1 MQFKFPNFG
10 KSLKMKYN
18 FNPILQNQFV
28 LYLFLFMVLVQIV
41 IFVNNNDTTGI
52 ILMCLIGFLTSFFS
66 KNMIVI
72 LCLALVGTS
81 LLQKFLNKSSYE
93 GFEEKKDK
101 KDKKDKKKDENKE
114 ETEEDVEEEEVA
126 EEENEDEVDD
136 ANSNEKSDKTKDEM
150 KKQFEELK
158 KQYPEFKAIQDDLI
172 NGILKIDPVL
182 EKAEAFMNKYSQYKI
197 QKK

>member
-81 LLQKFLNKSSYE
+81 LLQKFLNKSAYE

-114 ETEEDVEEEEVA
+114 ETEEVA
-126 EEENEDEVDD
+126 EEEAEEENKDELDD
-136 ANSNEKSDKTKDEM
+136 AANSNEKSDKTKDEM

>member
-1 MQFKFPNFG
+1 
-10 KSLKMKYN
+10 
-18 FNPILQNQFV
+18 
-28 LYLFLFMVLVQIV
+28 MVLVQIV

-81 LLQKFLNKSSYE
+81 LLQKFLNKSAYE

-114 ETEEDVEEEEVA
+114 ETEEVAEEVA
-126 EEENEDEVDD
+126 EEEDKDELDD
-136 ANSNEKSDKTKDEM
+136 AANSNEKSDKTKDEM

>member
-72 LCLALVGTS
+72 LCLTLVGTS

-101 KDKKDKKKDENKE
+101 KKEEKKEENKE
-114 ETEEDVEEEEVA
+114 ETEEEVEEEVA

>member
-81 LLQKFLNKSSYE
+81 LLQKFLNKSAYE

-101 KDKKDKKKDENKE
+101 KDKKKKDENKE
-114 ETEEDVEEEEVA
+114 ETEEEVEEEEVA
-126 EEENEDEVDD
+126 EEENEDEVDNA

>member
-101 KDKKDKKKDENKE
+101 KDKKKDENKE
-114 ETEEDVEEEEVA
+114 ETEDVEEEV
-126 EEENEDEVDD
+126 EEEEKEDDA

>member
-101 KDKKDKKKDENKE
+101 KDKKDKNKE

-126 EEENEDEVDD
+126 EEEKEDDA

>member
-1 MQFKFPNFG
+1 
-10 KSLKMKYN
+10 MKYN

-28 LYLFLFMVLVQIV
+28 LYLFLFMALVQIV

-72 LCLALVGTS
+72 LCLALVVTS
-81 LLQKFLNKSSYE
+81 LLLKFLNKSAYE
-93 GFEEKKDK
+93 GFEEK

-114 ETEEDVEEEEVA
+114 ETEEVEEEVEEEVA
-126 EEENEDEVDD
+126 EEEDD
-136 ANSNEKSDKTKDEM
+136 AANSNEKSDKTKDEM